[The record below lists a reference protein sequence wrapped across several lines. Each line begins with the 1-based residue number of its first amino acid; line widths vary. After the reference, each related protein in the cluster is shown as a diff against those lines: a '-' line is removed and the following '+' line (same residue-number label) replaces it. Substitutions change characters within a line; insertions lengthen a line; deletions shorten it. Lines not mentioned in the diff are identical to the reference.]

1 MQGRGAMTVQEIVE
15 RMREIE
21 ARFDN
26 PPFTPEE
33 GRAMVLE
40 YMALEAA
47 LADADRDR
55 PN

>member
-1 MQGRGAMTVQEIVE
+1 MTVDEIKA

-21 ARFDN
+21 ERFDA

-40 YMALEAA
+40 YMVLEAA
-47 LADADRDR
+47 LTAAGGDGPD
-55 PN
+55 